1 MSTDAHIVDPL
12 ADLTQKITGSD
23 PSITITDN
31 PKAPPLPTIKPVGG
45 LFDSQNITA
54 TVESVLERVKINGV
68 SPTFK
73 GNSIDFE
80 LPKPPAMSPTPIISS
95 VTNYPIQ
102 LPLPAP
108 LVAPAPPPIQDPPN
122 ESHSRNS
129 VRATVN
135 SDPVI
140 TNVSSSPRQ
149 IYGNEVAVGVASLE
163 TYGDPSD
170 TTPPLDL
177 VRQKGGSSTID
188 ELSNRVIDNGA
199 GDIPRNSENDY
210 KLDAEASTV
219 FPIKLVRGDGE
230 KVCLAYVRAE
240 ASFVVEKA
248 SGDDHTTDNPEPAF
262 YYTADGS
269 NVHHP
274 WKVSFASNNEDETKS
289 WKVVG
294 GTVYTQ
300 GSPITVEDTEITG
313 DAGYILLKI
322 VRDGDSREMTEAVVE
337 FAATVTE
344 SDYSNQYRVLA
355 YVDSEGDNQV
365 TQYQFEEIRI
375 FEDLAIVNGEFQ
387 LVGLEMSHRNY
398 YAPP

>member
-23 PSITITDN
+23 PSITFTDN
-31 PKAPPLPTIKPVGG
+31 PKAPPLPTIKPIGG

-80 LPKPPAMSPTPIISS
+80 LPKPLAMSPTPIISS

-108 LVAPAPPPIQDPPN
+108 LVAPAPLPIQDPPN

-129 VRATVN
+129 ARATVN
-135 SDPVI
+135 SDPII
-140 TNVSSSPRQ
+140 TNVSSTPRQ
-149 IYGNEVAVGVASLE
+149 IYGNEVAVGVASFE

-199 GDIPRNSENDY
+199 GDVPRNSEDDY
-210 KLDAEASTV
+210 KLNAEASTV
-219 FPIKLVRGDGE
+219 FPIKLVRGDGQ
-230 KVCLAYVRAE
+230 KTCLAYVKAE
-240 ASFVVEKA
+240 ASFSIGSSS
-248 SGDDHTTDNPEPAF
+248 SGDHTTSPPSPNS
-262 YYTADGS
+262 YYTALPQGGQGDMIYWDASEGYWVLLPAPSGS
-269 NVHHP
+269 GIRVLTHN
-274 WKVSFASNNEDETKS
+274 
-289 WKVVG
+289 
-294 GTVYTQ
+294 GTVPSWAETEECDTP
-300 GSPITVEDTEITG
+300 SP
-313 DAGYILLKI
+313 Y
-322 VRDGDSREMTEAVVE
+322 
-337 FAATVTE
+337 
-344 SDYSNQYRVLA
+344 
-355 YVDSEGDNQV
+355 
-365 TQYQFEEIRI
+365 
-375 FEDLAIVNGEFQ
+375 
-387 LVGLEMSHRNY
+387 
-398 YAPP
+398 